1 MVSRKLSFAV
11 AGLLVIACMPSL
23 AEAQYFGRQK
33 VQYEDFDW
41 RVMRTP
47 RFDIHYYP
55 EELEIT
61 QDMAR
66 ASERWYSRLSRAF
79 QHEFRKKPLIFYAD
93 HPDFQQTNVIE
104 SALSE
109 GTGGVTEGLK
119 NRVIMPYTGIY
130 RDNDHV
136 LGHELVHVFQY
147 DLAQTPG
154 GGGLAGMGRLP
165 LWLVEGMAE
174 YLSVG
179 RNDPHTAM
187 WLRDAALRGD
197 LPTINQLTRDTRYFP
212 YRYGQALW
220 AYIAGRWG
228 DRAVTELYRFATR
241 AGWDASLQRVLGLN
255 SEQLSQQWITSVR
268 STYLPLLEG
277 RQRPQDAG
285 QRVLFEDEIGAF
297 HLSPVVSPDGRF
309 VAYFTREGLFTV
321 DLYVADARTGEVVKK
336 LTSPNRT
343 PHFDALSFISSAG
356 TWSPD
361 GQKFAFPVF
370 AEGDMELAIFD
381 VNSEDIERRIAIA
394 NVGAIA
400 NPAWSPDGSRIAL
413 TGMSGGVSDLYILDL
428 SSGTATQITDDRYAD
443 LQPAWAPDGRTI
455 AFSTD
460 RGPGTDFDRLI
471 FGPMNIGTIDVSTRE
486 IRLHAPFQGA
496 KHINP
501 QFSPDGRELF
511 FVADHEGFSDL
522 YRLELGSGTVYQIT
536 RLATG
541 VSGITAL
548 SPAMSVAQR
557 TGRVMFSIFENTGY
571 NVYGLDPENARGTP
585 VQIGTEPAR
594 AIAGILPPVEA
605 YGSGM
610 VAEYLAD
617 AGTGLPPVDV
627 EYKLEDYRPRL
638 ALDFLGQPY
647 FGAGTSRFGAQVQ
660 GGVSAYFSDM
670 LGDHQLA
677 GAIQAQGTFKDIG
690 AQLLYRNSQN
700 RMNWAVAAGHIP
712 YLTGRTFVGRDPNT
726 GYQQVD
732 QYLER
737 IFIDQV
743 AGYAFLPQ
751 SQTRRIEFNAG
762 FTRLG
767 FDREIRTFIVAP
779 NGQVVDEFEQDQDA
793 PDALN
798 LFESAVALVGDNS
811 FFGFTSPVV
820 GQRYRLEVSP
830 TFGTLQFQTGLVDYR
845 RYFFMQPVTV
855 AFRAYHYGRYGRD
868 ANSERISPLFLG
880 YEHYLRGYAVESF
893 TGDECTQV
901 LNATRSECPEFDRL
915 IGSRLAVLNLEL
927 RVPLFGVEGLGLIN
941 MPFLPTEIAPFIDA
955 GLAWW
960 GKNAAACSVFTNGD
974 DCPDQFVYFP
984 RDPKLSFERNT
995 IERVPV
1001 ISTGVAARFNILGY
1015 LILEAY
1021 YAYPFQRPVKGA
1033 HWGFNIMPGW

>member
-1 MVSRKLSFAV
+1 
-11 AGLLVIACMPSL
+11 MPSL
-23 AEAQYFGRQK
+23 GEAQYFGRQK

-41 RVMRTP
+41 RVLRTP

-55 EELEIT
+55 EELEVT
-61 QDMAR
+61 QDAAR
-66 ASERWYSRLSRAF
+66 MSERWYSRLSRAF
-79 QHEFRKKPLIFYAD
+79 QHEFKKKPLIFYAD

-104 SALSE
+104 SMLSE

-130 RDNDHV
+130 KDNDHV

-147 DLAQTPG
+147 DLASSPG

-174 YLSVG
+174 YLSLG

-197 LPTINQLTRDTRYFP
+197 LPTINQLTRDSRYFP

-255 SEQLSQQWITSVR
+255 NEQLAQQWIQSIR
-268 STYLPLLEG
+268 STYLPVIEG

-285 QRVLFEDEIGAF
+285 QRVLYDDDIGAF
-297 HLSPVVSPDGRF
+297 NLSPVVSPDGRF
-309 VAYFTREGLFTV
+309 VAYFTREGLFTI
-321 DLYVADARTGEVVKK
+321 DLFVADARTGEVVKK

-370 AEGDMELAIFD
+370 ADGDMELAILD
-381 VNSEDIERRIAIA
+381 VSSEDIERRIKIEG
-394 NVGAIA
+394 VGAIA
-400 NPAWSPDGSRIAL
+400 NPAWSPDGSRIAIS
-413 TGMSGGVSDLYILDL
+413 GMSGGKSDLWLIDQG
-428 SSGTATQITDDRYAD
+428 SGVATQLTNDRYAD
-443 LQPAWAPDGRTI
+443 LQPAWSPDGRTI
-455 AFSTD
+455 AFSSD
-460 RGPGTDFDRLI
+460 RGPRTDFDRLI
-471 FGPMNIGTIDVSTRE
+471 FGPMNLATIDVGSRE
-486 IRLHAPFQGA
+486 VRILSLFDGA

-501 QFSPDGRELF
+501 QYSPDGREIY
-511 FVADHEGFSDL
+511 FVSDHEGFSDL
-522 YRLELGSGTVYQIT
+522 YRVELASGTVYQIT

-557 TGRVMFSIFENTGY
+557 TGRVMFSVFENSGY
-571 NVYGLDPENARGTP
+571 NVYGLDPENARGTRIQTAP
-585 VQIGTEPAR
+585 EPTR
-594 AIAGILPPVEA
+594 SIAGILPPVEA

-617 AGTGLPPVDV
+617 PNTGLPPVDV
-627 EYKLEDYRPRL
+627 QYQLEDYRPRL

-647 FGAGTSRFGAQVQ
+647 FGAGATRFGPAIS

-670 LGDHQLA
+670 LGNHQLA
-677 GAIQAQGTFKDIG
+677 AAIQAQGTFKDIG
-690 AQLLYRNSQN
+690 AQALYRNSEN
-700 RMNWAVAAGHIP
+700 RLNWAVSAGHIP
-712 YLTGRTFVGRDPNT
+712 YLTGRTFVSQDPNT
-726 GYQQVD
+726 GYQIVD

-737 IFIDQV
+737 LFVDQLV
-743 AGYAFLPQ
+743 GYAFLPQ
-751 SQTRRIEFNAG
+751 SQTRRVEFNAG

-767 FDREIRTFIVAP
+767 FDYEVRSFLIGP
-779 NGQVVDEFEQDQDA
+779 GGQILDELQEDIDA

-798 LFESAVALVGDNS
+798 LAEAGAALVGDNA

-820 GQRYRLEVSP
+820 GQRYRFEVSP
-830 TFGTLQFQTGLVDYR
+830 TFGSLTFQTGLADYR
-845 RYFFMQPVTV
+845 RYFFMQPITFAV
-855 AFRAYHYGRYGRD
+855 RALHYGRYGSD
-868 ANSERISPLFLG
+868 SNSPRITPLFIG
-880 YEHYLRGYAVESF
+880 YETYVRGYSVESF
-893 TGDECTQV
+893 DGNEC
-901 LNATRSECPEFDRL
+901 SENLSSPAACPEFDRL
-915 IGSRLAVLNLEL
+915 IGSKIAVMNMEL
-927 RVPLFGVEGLGLIN
+927 RIPLFGVEGLGLIN
-941 MPFLPTEIAPFIDA
+941 MPFLPTEIAPFVDA

-960 GKNAAACSVFTNGD
+960 GSNAQVCPVFTNGGE
-974 DCPDQFVYFP
+974 CPVDTYDP
-984 RDPKLSFERNT
+984 GDPKLRFDRNT
-995 IERVPV
+995 TDRVPV
-1001 ISTGVAARFNILGY
+1001 VSAGVSARMNILGY

-1021 YAYPFQRPVKGA
+1021 YAYPFQRPEKGA
-1033 HWGFNIMPGW
+1033 HWGFNIAPGW